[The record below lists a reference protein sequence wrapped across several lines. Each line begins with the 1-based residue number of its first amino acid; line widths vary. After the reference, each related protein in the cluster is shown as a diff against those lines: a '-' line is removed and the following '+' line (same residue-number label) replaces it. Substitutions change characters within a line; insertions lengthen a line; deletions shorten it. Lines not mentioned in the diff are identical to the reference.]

1 MYKIKNKFNELAG
14 PAGQIKMGSS
24 VKNSMK
30 SMSEEEEDNNNVRS
44 SAVGSSKDPELG

>member
-30 SMSEEEEDNNNVRS
+30 SMSEEEEDNNVRS